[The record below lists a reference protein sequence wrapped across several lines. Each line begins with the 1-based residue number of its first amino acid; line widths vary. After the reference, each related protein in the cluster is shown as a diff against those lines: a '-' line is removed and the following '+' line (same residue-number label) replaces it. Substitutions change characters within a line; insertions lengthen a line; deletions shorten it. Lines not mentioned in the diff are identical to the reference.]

1 MKEPE
6 FILEEDELFAAFRN
20 GFYETVECLLEQ
32 KYGEDFRI
40 AWGKTFEGESEGSL
54 SIRYHIK
61 EQ

>member
-20 GFYETVECLLEQ
+20 GFYETIECLLEQ

-40 AWGKTFEGESEGSL
+40 AWGKTFDG
-54 SIRYHIK
+54 
-61 EQ
+61 